1 MIGRSLYINFRL
13 GVHHCTNALKR
24 RKGVKGYTIVALRE
38 TDLEGLTDWVRK
50 LEEQEADAHR
60 LLPGVQLLNSMGL

>member
-1 MIGRSLYINFRL
+1 
-13 GVHHCTNALKR
+13 
-24 RKGVKGYTIVALRE
+24 VKGYTIVALRE